1 MLARFL
7 RRSSPARYALHTAE
21 SLRSVPF
28 GLRVKSLV
36 HGLPGAMDDAAP
48 ALEHHLGRHMP
59 VAQQL
64 THDFLQGG
72 HPDHLGVLLDLLHGE
87 HDVPGPLLP
96 QHGGRR
102 SYGPA
107 AHSAPSRLDPLVS
120 LLHHLNAAQ
129 EHAATDPNHYLR
141 LFTPEQLQDEQ
152 YNVDHIPLQHPSALL
167 RSLHPYH
174 GGPGIMGVPDLLS
187 RRPLRKDVAPVYSNL
202 HNLLFTVYGDLF
214 NQSQRARG

>member
-48 ALEHHLGRHMP
+48 QLEQHLGRHMP
-59 VAQQL
+59 VAHEL
-64 THDFLQGG
+64 THDFLQTG
-72 HPDHLGVLLDLLHGE
+72 HPDHLGILLDLLHGE
-87 HDVPGPLLP
+87 HDVPGPRVPARGDQFGPNSNALP
-96 QHGGRR
+96 NEHLV
-102 SYGPA
+102 
-107 AHSAPSRLDPLVS
+107 RLVG
-120 LLHHLNAAQ
+120 LLHHLDAGQRRAAV
-129 EHAATDPNHYLR
+129 DPHHVLR